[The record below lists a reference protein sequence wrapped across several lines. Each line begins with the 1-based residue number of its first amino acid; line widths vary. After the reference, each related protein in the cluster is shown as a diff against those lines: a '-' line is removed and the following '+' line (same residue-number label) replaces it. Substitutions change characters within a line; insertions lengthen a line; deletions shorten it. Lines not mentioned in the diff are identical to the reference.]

1 MGSAVI
7 SGNFFLLL
15 LGLDDDIVTSMSI
28 SGSCELVK
36 NNKVNLWIYALIGQ
50 CPKGK
55 YESKIQLMNQITG
68 SKKKT
73 QYTQLRVI
81 FF

>member
-1 MGSAVI
+1 MVSAVI
-7 SGNFFLLL
+7 SGNRFLQL
-15 LGLDDDIVTSMSI
+15 LGLDDIVTSMSI

-68 SKKKT
+68 SKKKHNT
-73 QYTQLRVI
+73 LN
-81 FF
+81 